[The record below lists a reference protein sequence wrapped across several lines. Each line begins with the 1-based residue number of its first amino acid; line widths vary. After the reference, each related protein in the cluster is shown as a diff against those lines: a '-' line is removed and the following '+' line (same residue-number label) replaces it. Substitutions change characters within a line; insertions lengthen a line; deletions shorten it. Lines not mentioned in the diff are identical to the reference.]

1 MSTHALITILAY
13 LVLNIQ
19 NTNSMVQAPFSVTLN
34 MAAAQFEAYQGPATP
49 SEATHM
55 LLDTLLEHGLKPES
69 EPSAP
74 PSQSPVSV
82 PEPGPPGSTPE
93 PSGPAPGP

>member
-19 NTNSMVQAPFSVTLN
+19 NTNSMVPAPFSVTLN
-34 MAAAQFEAYQGPATP
+34 MTAAQFEAYKGPTATP
-49 SEATHM
+49 SAATYM
-55 LLDTLLEHGLKPES
+55 LLDTLLEHGLKPKP

-74 PSQSPVSV
+74 PSSSPVSEPPSQSPVPA
-82 PEPGPPGSTPE
+82 PEPGP
-93 PSGPAPGP
+93 A